1 MPEYGL
7 DITAQSLPDYDDWGP
22 DQYWGCTDWM
32 VWYDR
37 LKEEHGKNEARII
50 WKSAWEKQ
58 GYWDYAYNQC
68 PLQDDFRDFSRK
80 NKLDSTGIFSD
91 FFVGLGD
98 TASGAFKSLGWIGRN
113 LPWIVPIA
121 LVVTGGFYVA
131 RTYKTLRND

>member
-7 DITAQSLPDYDDWGP
+7 DITAQSLPDYDDFGF

-37 LKEEHGKNEARII
+37 LKEEHGKKEARII

-58 GYWDYAYNQC
+58 DYFDYAYNQC

-80 NKLDSTGIFSD
+80 NRLDSTGLFSD

-113 LPWIVPIA
+113 LPWIVPLT

-131 RTYKTLRND
+131 RTIKTLRNE